1 MKQFKITVNGV
12 TYDVAVEETGSS
24 APAFTAAAPVAAA
37 PAAAPAA
44 PAPAAAPE
52 AAPAAPA
59 ALPENGKKVGAPM
72 PGSIVDVCVSVGQ
85 TVAAGDRLIVLE
97 SMKMENDIVAES
109 AGTILGIGVSKGDMV
124 NAGDTLLVIG

>member
-24 APAFTAAAPVAAA
+24 APAFAAAAPAAAPV
-37 PAAAPAA
+37 AAPAA

-52 AAPAAPA
+52 AAPAATA
-59 ALPENGKKVGAPM
+59 ALPESGKKVGAPM

>member
-24 APAFTAAAPVAAA
+24 APTFAAAAPAAAPV
-37 PAAAPAA
+37 AAPAA

-97 SMKMENDIVAES
+97 AMKMENDIVAES

>member
-24 APAFTAAAPVAAA
+24 APAFAAAAPAVA

-85 TVAAGDRLIVLE
+85 TVAAGDKLIVLE

-124 NAGDTLLVIG
+124 NAGDTLVVIG

>member
-24 APAFTAAAPVAAA
+24 APAFAAAAPAAAPV
-37 PAAAPAA
+37 AAPAA

-59 ALPENGKKVGAPM
+59 ALPEGALL
-72 PGSIVDVCVSVGQ
+72 PGQRLPD
-85 TVAAGDRLIVLE
+85 AADRGLQGRRRHVPSAEVLRPVE
-97 SMKMENDIVAES
+97 LGS
-109 AGTILGIGVSKGDMV
+109 ADELQALARGRGSSSTRG
-124 NAGDTLLVIG
+124 A

>member
-24 APAFTAAAPVAAA
+24 APAFAAAAPAVA

-85 TVAAGDRLIVLE
+85 TVAAGDKLIVLE
-97 SMKMENDIVAES
+97 AMKMENDIVAES

-124 NAGDTLLVIG
+124 NAGDTLVVIG

>member
-24 APAFTAAAPVAAA
+24 APAFAAAAPAAAPV
-37 PAAAPAA
+37 AAPAA
-44 PAPAAAPE
+44 PAPAAASE

-97 SMKMENDIVAES
+97 SMKMENDSVAES

>member
-24 APAFTAAAPVAAA
+24 APAFAAAAPTAA

-85 TVAAGDRLIVLE
+85 TVAAGDKLIVLE

-124 NAGDTLLVIG
+124 NAGDTLVVIG

>member
-24 APAFTAAAPVAAA
+24 APAFAAAA
-37 PAAAPAA
+37 PAVAPTAAPAA

-85 TVAAGDRLIVLE
+85 TVAAGDKLIVLE

-124 NAGDTLLVIG
+124 NAGDTLVVIG

>member
-24 APAFTAAAPVAAA
+24 APAFAAAAPVVA
-37 PAAAPAA
+37 
-44 PAPAAAPE
+44 APAAAPE

>member
-24 APAFTAAAPVAAA
+24 APAFAAAAPAAAPV
-37 PAAAPAA
+37 AAPAA

-72 PGSIVDVCVSVGQ
+72 PGSIVDVCVSIGQ

-124 NAGDTLLVIG
+124 DAGDTLLVIG

>member
-24 APAFTAAAPVAAA
+24 APAFAAAA
-37 PAAAPAA
+37 PAAAPVAA
-44 PAPAAAPE
+44 PAAPALAAAPE